1 MRNTTEKNCGN
12 KGGYKNCVNMRR
24 FKSFV
29 KFLRKKGLERE
40 NDLEIQWNKENN

>member
-40 NDLEIQWNKENN
+40 NDLEMQWNKENN